1 MRRAEIAWRRIQSG
15 DMAALKAVCD
25 SDRADEMHAMCR
37 LIAREDG
44 TSESKLR
51 SIAIFYQ
58 SVQQMSWPDDS
69 LGEKVELLARVSYL
83 AWLHASRW
91 SSFDDAEAWERTAVG
106 QALRQEM
113 ARGFLAIPAR
123 SRSEDL
129 NRRFLS
135 DPAVL
140 LATVSR
146 LRSLVET
153 SPLKC
158 MEEAILIYGWL
169 DKNRHVLES
178 GEESELLLAELAWIA
193 AVGNKHC
200 GRYQASQAWLD
211 RLERGCDGFAG
222 TERVRARAGYVRLAV
237 LHELRCYQEVIA
249 NLAELKERFARLG
262 MRLSF
267 AKCCL
272 LEAITLKE
280 IGRDAEARV
289 AFDALSRDPAIQ
301 CEKSL
306 QGMAL
311 IGIAELD
318 GRLGLFEAAH
328 GNIVKASQ
336 LLKDSGTPLAV
347 AHLHAV
353 KGELLRDQGQLDR
366 AVDSYR
372 AGVAVYSAGEF
383 PSHAAYLRV
392 VFAETLMVG
401 GRENEAVTEIVAA
414 LPVIDEQGLVRE
426 GIAAMTLLRESIRRQ
441 KADPRALRELRY
453 QLDRM
458 RKGAEL

>member
-1 MRRAEIAWRRIQSG
+1 MRRAEIAWRRIQVG
-15 DMAALKAVCD
+15 EMAELKAVCD
-25 SDRADEMHAMCR
+25 PDRADEMHAMCR

-44 TSESKLR
+44 HCEGRLR
-51 SIAIFYQ
+51 SIALFYQ
-58 SVQQMSWPDDS
+58 SVQQMSWPDDRV
-69 LGEKVELLARVSYL
+69 GEQADLLARLSYL
-83 AWLHASRW
+83 AWLHANRW
-91 SSFDDAEAWERTAVG
+91 SSFDEAETWERIAVD
-106 QALRQEM
+106 QTLRHEM
-113 ARGFLAIPAR
+113 VRGFLGIPAR

-140 LATVSR
+140 LAACAR
-146 LRSLVET
+146 LRSMVET
-153 SPLKC
+153 SPLKSV
-158 MEEAILIYGWL
+158 EEAILVYGWL
-169 DKNRHVLES
+169 DTNRQVFEP
-178 GEESELLLAELAWIA
+178 GQEFELRLAELAWIA

-200 GRYQASQAWLD
+200 GRYRESQAWLD
-211 RLERGCDGFAG
+211 RLEHNCDGIAG
-222 TERVRARAGYVRLAV
+222 AERLRARAGYVRLAV

-249 NLAELKERFARLG
+249 SLAELKERFARLG

-301 CEKSL
+301 GERSL
-306 QGMAL
+306 QGMVFT
-311 IGIAELD
+311 GIAELE

-328 GNIVKASQ
+328 SNILKAIQ
-336 LLKDSGTPLAV
+336 MLKESGTPLAV

-353 KGELLRDQGQLDR
+353 EGELLRDQGQLDR

-372 AGVAVYSAGEF
+372 AAVVVYSAGEF

-392 VFAETLMVG
+392 VLAETLMAA
-401 GRENEAVTEIVAA
+401 GRENEAISEIVAA
-414 LPVIDEQGLVRE
+414 LPVIDGEHLVRE
-426 GIAAMTLLRESIRRQ
+426 GIAAMALLRESVRR
-441 KADPRALRELRY
+441 KKTDPRALRELRE
-453 QLDRM
+453 QLERM
-458 RKGAEL
+458 QRGGVP

>member
-1 MRRAEIAWRRIQSG
+1 MVIPSG
-15 DMAALKAVCD
+15 SFDQ
-25 SDRADEMHAMCR
+25 
-37 LIAREDG
+37 
-44 TSESKLR
+44 LR
-51 SIAIFYQ
+51 SFYQ
-58 SVQQMSWPDDS
+58 SVQQMSWPDDRIN
-69 LGEKVELLARVSYL
+69 EQADLLAQLSYL
-83 AWLHASRW
+83 AWLHANRW
-91 SSFDDAEAWERTAVG
+91 SSFDEAEGWERIAVD
-106 QALRQEM
+106 QTLRHEM
-113 ARGFLAIPAR
+113 VRGFLAIPAR

-129 NRRFLS
+129 NCRFLS

-140 LATVSR
+140 LATVLR
-146 LRSLVET
+146 LRSLVEA
-153 SPLKC
+153 SPIKC

-169 DKNRHVLES
+169 DKNRQVLES
-178 GEESELLLAELAWIA
+178 GEESELFLAELAWIA
-193 AVGNKHC
+193 AAGNKHC
-200 GRYQASQAWLD
+200 GRYRESQAWLD
-211 RLERGCDGFAG
+211 RLEHGCDGFAS
-222 TERVRARAGYVRLAV
+222 TKRVRARADYVRLAV
-237 LHELRCYQEVIA
+237 LYELRCYQEVIA
-249 NLAELKERFARLG
+249 KLAGLKERFARLG

-280 IGRDAEARV
+280 VGRDAEARI

-306 QGMAL
+306 QGMAF

-328 GNIVKASQ
+328 GNILKARQ
-336 LLKDSGTPLAV
+336 LLKDSGMPLAV

-353 KGELLRDQGQLDR
+353 EGELLRDQGQLNR

-392 VFAETLMVG
+392 VLAETLMIA
-401 GRENEAVTEIVAA
+401 GRENEAVTEIVVA

-426 GIAAMTLLRESIRRQ
+426 GIAAMALLRESIRRQ
-441 KADPRALRELRY
+441 KADPRALRELRN

-458 RKGAEL
+458 RRGGEL